1 VGPIALQPAPRL
13 VARRFVFIMDLSCD
27 VLVIGSGA
35 AGFAAAVTAAA
46 DGLSVMMVEK
56 ANVFGGSTCYSA
68 GLVWIPDSRQARAA
82 GLQDSADAAYRYL
95 DAEAGTQ
102 LDRENAQVYVHQAAD
117 ILSWFEDN
125 SHVAFSLVPAWPDYH
140 QAFPGSVRGG
150 RSLGPKPFDGR
161 ALGARF
167 PELRPPIATT
177 MILGGMMVGR
187 EDLPKFYSMTRSWSS
202 AARVTTLVMRYVRDR
217 LTGHARGTRLSN
229 GNALIAMLAR
239 SAFDRGVTLRLNTAM
254 TSLLTENGRVVGA
267 TVRSSAGDDTI
278 RARGGVVLAG
288 GGFPGSDTLRKQYF
302 GHVAAGKNH
311 RTITPAANSGDGLRA
326 ATAIGATVVEQQISP
341 AAWTPMSLV
350 PQPDGS
356 TLPFP
361 HFNDRGKA
369 GYIAVDTR
377 GKRFCSE
384 ALSYHDF
391 VPKMVEA
398 CRTDDEVSC
407 HVICDSHWI
416 RRHGLGMAPPAP
428 GRLGPHVASGYIK
441 RGETIADLARQCGID
456 PAALQDTVTRFNAA
470 AARGEDPEF
479 NKGGDHYERFNG
491 SLGHTPNPCLAP
503 LLQAPFYAV
512 KLVPGDIGTFV
523 GLRADADARVLREDG
538 VPIDGLYAAGNDA
551 GSFMGGTYPGAGT
564 SIGPAMVF
572 GHLAARHIALALSQ
586 R

>member
-1 VGPIALQPAPRL
+1 
-13 VARRFVFIMDLSCD
+13 MDLTCD
-27 VLVIGSGA
+27 VLVVGSGA

-46 DGLSVMMVEK
+46 DGLQVIMVEK
-56 ANVFGGSTCYSA
+56 APVFGGSTCYSA

-82 GLQDSADAAYRYL
+82 GLQDSADAALRYL
-95 DAEAGTQ
+95 ESEAGSH
-102 LDRENAQVYVHQAAD
+102 LDRDNAIVYVQQAAA
-117 ILSWFEDN
+117 ILAWFEDN
-125 SHVAFSLVPAWPDYH
+125 THVAFSLVPAWPDYH

-161 ALGARF
+161 TLGARF
-167 PELRPPIATT
+167 RELRPPIATT
-177 MILGGMMVGR
+177 LILGGMMVGR
-187 EDLPKFYSMTRSWSS
+187 EDLAKFYSMTRSWSS

-217 LTGHARGTRLSN
+217 LAGHPRGTRLSN
-229 GNALIAMLAR
+229 GNALIGMLAR
-239 SAFDRGVTLRLNTAM
+239 SAFDRGVTLQLETSM
-254 TSLLTENGRVVGA
+254 TSLVTENGRVVGA
-267 TVRSSAGDDTI
+267 TVRGKSGTQTI

-288 GGFPGSDTLRKQYF
+288 GGFPGSDALRAKYF
-302 GHVAAGKNH
+302 AHVNARKNH
-311 RTITPAANSGDGLRA
+311 RTITPAANSGDGLTA
-326 ATAIGATVVEQQISP
+326 ATAIGAAVVETQISP

-369 GYIAVDTR
+369 GYISVDRR
-377 GKRFCSE
+377 GNRFCSE

-391 VPKMVEA
+391 VPKMIEA
-398 CRTDDEVSC
+398 CRNDDDISC

-428 GRLGPHVASGYIK
+428 GRLGPHVASGYIT
-441 RGETIADLARQCGID
+441 RGDTIAALASQCGID
-456 PAALQDTVTRFNAA
+456 PMGLQATVERFNAS

-479 NKGGDHYERFNG
+479 HKGADHYERFNG
-491 SLGHTPNPCLAP
+491 SLGHAPNPCLAP

-512 KLVPGDIGTFV
+512 RLVPGDIGTFV
-523 GLRADADARVLREDG
+523 GLRADSSSRVLNADG
-538 VPIDGLYAAGNDA
+538 QPIAGLYAAGNDA

-572 GHLAARHIALALSQ
+572 GHLAARHIAQSM
-586 R
+586 RRD

>member
-1 VGPIALQPAPRL
+1 
-13 VARRFVFIMDLSCD
+13 MDETCD
-27 VLVIGSGA
+27 VLVVGSGA

-46 DGLSVMMVEK
+46 DGLHVIMLEK
-56 ANVFGGSTCYSA
+56 ADVFGGSTCYSA

-82 GLQDSADAAYRYL
+82 GLQDTAAAALRYL
-95 DAEAGTQ
+95 ESEAGTH
-102 LDRENAQVYVHQAAD
+102 LDTNNADVYVQQAAR
-117 ILSWFEDN
+117 ILAWFEDN

-161 ALGARF
+161 TLGARF
-167 PELRPPIATT
+167 DALRPPIATT

-217 LTGHARGTRLSN
+217 LTGHPRGTRLSN
-229 GNALIAMLAR
+229 GNALIGMLAR
-239 SAFDRGVTLRLNTAM
+239 SAFDRGVTLQLGTAL
-254 TSLLTENGRVVGA
+254 TSLVTENGRVVGA
-267 TVRSSAGDDTI
+267 TVRDKAGARTI

-288 GGFPGSDTLRKQYF
+288 GGFPGSDTLRAKYF
-302 GHVAAGKNH
+302 AHVKAGKNH
-311 RTITPAANSGDGLRA
+311 RTITPAANSGDGLTA
-326 ATAIGATVVEQQISP
+326 ATAIGAAVVEAQISP

-350 PQPDGS
+350 PQPNGS

-369 GYIAVDTR
+369 GYIAVDRR
-377 GKRFCSE
+377 GNRFSSE

-391 VPKMVEA
+391 VLKMIEA
-398 CRTDDEVSC
+398 CRDDDEISC

-441 RGETIADLARQCGID
+441 CGDTIAALASQCGID
-456 PAALQDTVTRFNAA
+456 PIGLQTTVERFNAGA
-470 AARGEDPEF
+470 VRGEDPAF
-479 NKGGDHYERFNG
+479 HKGADHYERFNG
-491 SLGHTPNPCLAP
+491 SVGHTPNPCLAP

-523 GLRADADARVLREDG
+523 GLRADAAARVLNTKG
-538 VPIDGLYAAGNDA
+538 QPIAGLYAAGNDA

-572 GHLAARHIALALSQ
+572 GHLAARHIATTL
-586 R
+586 RRD

>member
-1 VGPIALQPAPRL
+1 VD
-13 VARRFVFIMDLSCD
+13 VTCD
-27 VLVIGSGA
+27 VLVVGSGA

-46 DGLSVMMVEK
+46 DGLNVVMVEK

-68 GLVWIPDSRQARAA
+68 GLVWIPDSRQSRAA
-82 GLQDSADAAYRYL
+82 GLQDSADAALRYL
-95 DAEAGTQ
+95 DSEAGTH
-102 LDRENAQVYVHQAAD
+102 LDRENAEVYVHQAAQ
-117 ILSWFEDN
+117 ILAWFEDN

-140 QAFPGSVRGG
+140 QAFQGSVRGG

-161 ALGARF
+161 TLGARF
-167 PELRPPIATT
+167 GALRPPVATT

-217 LTGHARGTRLSN
+217 LTGHRRGTRLSN
-229 GNALIAMLAR
+229 GNALIGMLAR
-239 SAFDRGVTLRLNTAM
+239 SAFDRGVTLQLETAM
-254 TSLLTENGRVVGA
+254 TTLLTEDGRVVGA
-267 TVRSSAGDDTI
+267 TVRGTSGEQTI

-288 GGFPGSDTLRKQYF
+288 GGFPGSDTLRAKYF
-302 GHVAAGKNH
+302 GHVHAGKNH
-311 RTITPAANSGDGLRA
+311 RTITPTANSGDGLIA
-326 ATAIGATVVEQQISP
+326 ATAIGAAVVEAQISP

-361 HFNDRGKA
+361 HFND
-369 GYIAVDTR
+369 IAVDRR
-377 GKRFCSE
+377 GTRFCSE

-398 CRTDDEVSC
+398 CRTDHDISC

-441 RGETIADLARQCGID
+441 QGNTIAALASQCGID
-456 PAALQDTVTRFNAA
+456 PVGLQATVARFNLE

-479 NKGGDHYERFNG
+479 HKGADHYERFNG
-491 SLGHTPNPCLAP
+491 SFGHTPNPCLAP
-503 LLQAPFYAV
+503 LQQAPFYAV

-523 GLRADADARVLREDG
+523 GLRADAAARVLNTEG
-538 VPIDGLYAAGNDA
+538 QPIAGLYAAGNDA

-572 GHLAARHIALALSQ
+572 GHLAARHIAQ
-586 R
+586 TVRRI